1 MIGILFVLLA
11 VLFVVV
17 LAVGVL
23 VILDKDACIKQL
35 RSDKTGLQQ
44 SASALKA
51 ERDAAKAALRHAS
64 KAEVTATLHERMGDQ
79 P

>member
-1 MIGILFVLLA
+1 MGILFVILSA
-11 VLFVVV
+11 LFVVV

-35 RSDKTGLQQ
+35 RSDRTDLAEA
-44 SASALKA
+44 ASALKA
-51 ERDAAKAALRHAS
+51 ERDEAKTALEHAS
-64 KAEVTATLHERMGDQ
+64 KAEVTATLHSRMGDQ

>member
-1 MIGILFVLLA
+1 MIGVMFVILS

-35 RSDKTGLQQ
+35 RSDRTDLLET
-44 SASALKA
+44 AATFEA
-51 ERDAAKAALRHAS
+51 ERDEAKAALEHAS
-64 KAEVTATLHERMGDQ
+64 KAEVTATLHSRMGDQ

>member
-1 MIGILFVLLA
+1 MIGVMFVILA

-44 SASALKA
+44 AAAALKT
-51 ERDAAKAALRHAS
+51 ERDEAKAALEHAS
-64 KAEVTATLHERMGDQ
+64 KAEVTATLHSRMGDQ

>member
-1 MIGILFVLLA
+1 MFVILA

-35 RSDKTGLQQ
+35 RSDRTDL
-44 SASALKA
+44 AETAAALKA
-51 ERDAAKAALRHAS
+51 ERDEAKTALEHAS
-64 KAEVTATLHERMGDQ
+64 KAEVTATLHSRMGDQ